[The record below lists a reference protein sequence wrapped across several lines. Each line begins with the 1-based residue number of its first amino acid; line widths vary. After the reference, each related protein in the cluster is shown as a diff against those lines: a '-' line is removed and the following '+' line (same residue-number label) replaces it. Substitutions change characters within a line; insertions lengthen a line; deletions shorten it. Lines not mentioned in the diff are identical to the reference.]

1 MKKVPSRT
9 TSSLLLC
16 TIRKLLSELQISSSL
31 VHFLFLVLL
40 RFVYTE
46 DQLILQDLVPSHD
59 FFSKNVSIKSIE
71 MISSSLELLFK
82 FKFQCF
88 YQYSWT
94 KHEWKCKKR
103 LKEILLENKLQV
115 TVSNSRT
122 FPSFPSQTLWHR
134 TLRVSGKV
142 STLHP
147 RRHFYKNVCVLRL
160 P

>member
-88 YQYSWT
+88 YQYS
-94 KHEWKCKKR
+94 
-103 LKEILLENKLQV
+103 
-115 TVSNSRT
+115 
-122 FPSFPSQTLWHR
+122 
-134 TLRVSGKV
+134 
-142 STLHP
+142 
-147 RRHFYKNVCVLRL
+147 
-160 P
+160 